1 MKRHLNKKNNCE
13 CKNTTNSYTNDELIE
28 LSLKKIY
35 NNDIDDQHKA
45 VKNDFYGTKNST
57 LCTQNDF
64 YGTKNENLCTQ
75 NDFYGTKFDNLCT
88 QNNFY
93 GTLCTQNDFYGTK
106 NDNSCTQ
113 NDFYGTKFDNLC
125 TQISPDFIKKII
137 EEEPMKNQEEPHDS
151 IFTGEKIFSPNYT
164 SENIQYTN
172 DITLNFAKTLC
183 IDETLFSETSIKE
196 NIQSIIDIIP
206 LKIQKNNTST
216 TFMCNNCNKKF
227 TRKSSMTRH
236 KNSSCKLINIIKNN
250 VEDDNTIINN
260 IVNNTNTVNN
270 IQINLNVNKIIPFD
284 EEWNTSHLDQKTKL
298 NLLLSSIKFTKSIEK
313 ILENDNNLNVLINID
328 ENTGIVYK
336 NDIEK
341 FIPMNVDDI
350 IDKSM
355 SKLYNHLKQFS
366 KDIKENNEFQI
377 DNKIFDSEIN
387 LIENKYNEYNKNK
400 LIQKN
405 VQTHMIDIY
414 NKNKKK
420 IYNNFCVIE
429 EDFLQKKIIGF

>member
-1 MKRHLNKKNNCE
+1 MKRHLNKKNSCG
-13 CKNTTNSYTNDELIE
+13 CKKSVDVYSNKELKGV
-28 LSLKKIY
+28 SLTKNY
-35 NNDIDDQHKA
+35 NNVIVFPQKDLET
-45 VKNDFYGTKNST
+45 NFYY
-57 LCTQNDF
+57 TQ
-64 YGTKNENLCTQ
+64 NENLCTQ
-75 NDFYGTKFDNLCT
+75 NENLCTQNEKSCTQNENLCTQNENLCTQNENLCT

-93 GTLCTQNDFYGTK
+93 GILCTQNEK
-106 NDNSCTQ
+106 SCTQ
-113 NDFYGTKFDNLC
+113 NNFDELSVKLKKSS
-125 TQISPDFIKKII
+125 SPDENIGK
-137 EEEPMKNQEEPHDS
+137 
-151 IFTGEKIFSPNYT
+151 KIFSQNYT

-172 DITLNFAKTLC
+172 DINLNLSKTMCL
-183 IDETLFSETSIKE
+183 DKTLFSETLIKE
-196 NIQSIIDIIP
+196 NIQYIIDILP
-206 LKIQKNNTST
+206 LKNQKIKACDH
-216 TFMCNNCNKKF
+216 FICNNCNKKF
-227 TRKSSMTRH
+227 TRKSSMNRH
-236 KNSSCKLINIIKNN
+236 KNNSCKLIINNKNK
-250 VEDDNTIINN
+250 VEDDDNTIINN
-260 IVNNTNTVNN
+260 IVNTTNTINN

-313 ILENDNNLNVLINID
+313 ILENDNNLNVLINSD
-328 ENTGIVYK
+328 KNTGIVYK
-336 NDIEK
+336 NDIER

-355 SKLYNHLKQFS
+355 YKLYNHLKTFS

-400 LIQKN
+400 LIQQN
-405 VQTHMIDIY
+405 VQNHMIDIY